1 MPFHHEAIE
10 FWLKV
15 FSVPAALIALVV
27 TWRTHA
33 DRTTF
38 EMIDRL
44 YTLCHALEAH
54 ALREWYLAHRYCIG
68 PAEYEVVKAR
78 IRHQAAAEPARWPE
92 FLVKEKLFA
101 IHVFIIYEQ
110 VYYQW
115 LHTTR
120 RLNPRRH
127 KFLGDMLSYFTDRLL
142 QNPRLVAF
150 FQADPTGKSLHLE
163 ECSRKFVADAIG
175 RIAAASGR
183 ATPQDPEGP
192 FARQEANA
200 TLTH

>member
-1 MPFHHEAIE
+1 VPLHPAIE

-15 FSVPAALIALVV
+15 FTVLAALVAMVV

-54 ALREWYLAHRYCIG
+54 ALRDWYLAHLYCIG
-68 PAEYEVVKAR
+68 AGEYEVVKAR
-78 IRHQAAAEPARWPE
+78 IRHPAAAEPARWPE

-101 IHVFIIYEQ
+101 IHVFIVYEQ
-110 VYYQW
+110 IYYQR

-120 RLNPRRH
+120 SLNPRRY
-127 KFLGDMLSYFTDRLL
+127 KFLGDMLSYFTDRLVL
-142 QNPRLVAF
+142 QNPRLIAF
-150 FQADPTGKSLHLE
+150 LQADPTGAGLHLE
-163 ECSRKFVADAIG
+163 ECSRKFLAEA
-175 RIAAASGR
+175 IAAASGGH
-183 ATPQDPEGP
+183 TPQDPEGP
-192 FARQEANA
+192 FAP
-200 TLTH
+200 